1 MRARGIV
8 FILACLLI
16 AAGAWF
22 FRPQGHHPAGNAL
35 VKPSVSGTAGQ
46 SAAAAPN
53 APSFTILSTNPVSIA
68 ATSAGTN
75 QFAWRLSN
83 TTKTIGELVNDRHAI
98 LLANA
103 LIDTS
108 AKLNFSIPKKMQ
120 AQGDPGAY
128 IVQAGGPINSAFR
141 AMLAG
146 SGAQIVSY
154 IPNDAYLVTVSAG
167 GANAL
172 AGSPMTQA
180 VIPYEP
186 YYKVSASLLP
196 WIGKSLPPDAT
207 LNVELF
213 PGADKTA
220 IPAIEAAGG
229 NVLSQSESQ
238 NGLIV
243 NVQPPPDWTV
253 LPALPGAHFVEP
265 SHRRVTA
272 NDLSRATVGVAADTQ
287 TTSNY
292 LNLTGSNVIV
302 EVNDSGID
310 ATHPDFSAGGMG
322 PVRVIGDAPQS
333 LVDTNGHGTH
343 VAGIIAGDGTESMTV
358 SNAQGSIMPGTTN
371 QFRGMAPAATL
382 FSVGGVE
389 GGSDTNFISD
399 QYLQEAPAL
408 TNALISNNSW
418 NYGGDSAYD
427 LEAASYDA
435 AVRDALPL
443 VTGSQPVLFVF
454 SAGNEGNGD
463 DTTDPGSGTPDSID
477 SPATAK
483 NVITVGAIQE
493 FRDITNAVTN
503 ADGTIGEPWNAET
516 STSYRLAGFSSRG
529 NVGIGTE
536 GTFGRYKPDVVA
548 PGTFVVSTRSS
559 QWDIGTYFYQS
570 TTNYNLQD
578 FSVVVKADSLGA
590 GEFPPVPTNTVQAT
604 IQLFPNG
611 DSPVSF
617 PNLPIYFGLVSSPI
631 YTAVTTNNQVS
642 IPPDGGLTIADILS
656 SGEGF
661 YGFNFAISNITSE
674 PINLDIVL
682 DTITTN
688 NPGNYF
694 LVYSNLDNSLDGN
707 VPPHYY
713 RYETGTS
720 MSAADVSG
728 VLALMQDYF
737 TNTLQTTPS
746 PALLK
751 AMLINGARPT
761 GLYDLNVQNNINYE
775 GWGLINLP
783 DSLPQG
789 VTNLIGAGCSSFFI
803 DQSPTN
809 ALATGDSHTFMV
821 NITSPVAQT
830 LPLRVT
836 LTWTDPPGDPAAA
849 IKLVNSLALV
859 VTNLDD
865 PANPVIYYGN
875 DIGSGSIY
883 NTPEGT
889 NTPPIFDSIN
899 NVQNVY
905 ISQPLGT
912 NYSITVIGL
921 DVNVNAVTAQT
932 NNAAGVYAPNVVQ
945 DFAMVVSCGE
955 GEVTNA
961 MTVTDNGVVSNPTSD
976 QQITFANTNQINAPL
991 LNQFV
996 GASTPLLG
1004 TNTVAPGAGFGFA
1017 ANAVLTLG
1025 MTNQWHFYV
1034 VTNTTGFSNA
1044 AFITFLPDTLSI
1056 PRMGVLADSTA
1067 NATTPEADIDI
1078 FATTDSSV
1086 TNLNPVAISNCVNG
1100 AQVGET
1106 VGAVFN
1112 SASLGRGGTEFIV
1125 DTNSA
1130 PGEVYY
1136 IGVQSE
1142 RQVASEFDFLSVF
1155 SAAPFSQMQNGNQV
1169 VNGLLL
1175 PYNIPDGSPAHPG
1188 IAYIFGLAIYPMGV
1202 DQVVVNDSI
1211 WHQNFGDLIGTLK
1224 HNGIRDVLNNHDSL
1238 GNPPGPYNFIYDD
1251 SGSGNILGSQQSDG
1265 PGSLQDFTGTAGIGP
1280 WILTEED
1287 TALTQTGY
1295 VSNYSLTITPHQ
1307 DLGHGINVVVQP
1319 GKWFYDYIDVPVGY
1333 TNLTIF
1339 ATNLPPTVS
1348 PPVELFVK
1356 LGSLPTFTD
1365 YDESNLL
1372 VNGTPPGNS
1381 ISVGPP
1387 LTPGRYFVGIF
1398 NPSFT
1403 AANVYL
1409 IASLSFSASAIT
1421 TMDYDSTGPVP
1432 ILDDAVT
1439 TNSIFVSDTDIIQD
1453 FTIGLRVDHPRI
1465 SDLVFH
1471 LISPDG
1477 TRYLMMENRGGT
1489 STNGCGATAVSANV
1503 IPISHNGGAEAVTNT
1518 FDTGTNSGSIT
1529 INYNMYTL
1537 PDRMVVYD
1545 GSTLLWDSGYVSFT
1559 GTKTLAYS
1567 GSPIITIIMNPGGN
1581 TNYPTTAWTYTVD
1594 ASVATYYYLSFTEDT
1609 NLTTTPIKF
1618 APPPFVPDTTT
1629 TNFFADGFE
1638 QAMAG
1643 DYTNGQ
1649 TFGKGWTVIS
1659 NQVTVV
1665 TDPTNAY
1672 EGSNF
1677 LALASGAVSNTLP
1690 TVAGQT
1696 YTLSFAYRGPGI
1708 VGWWRGENNA
1718 NDSIYGNNGIPS
1730 NITYAS
1736 GEVGQAFQFNGTASS
1751 YVKVPANAAL
1761 DVGLYNGFTVE
1772 TWADPT
1778 TTNFASNPMTLVEW
1792 NNGSGALSGIGC
1804 HLEFYNGG
1812 VIVGDVVDP
1821 SGTDHSVQTPSGNVT
1836 ANIPQHV
1843 VMTYNKT
1850 SGLLSLYRN
1859 GLMVA
1864 NQNVGNWSPTP
1875 GFDLYFGIRPA
1886 GIFAPIPYQGLM
1898 DEISLYNRVLSDSE
1912 IQAIYQDGSLG
1923 KFDPAVFTTSPAQ
1936 SLSEAAINLTGGS
1949 SGTINGNN
1957 TNWQVYTTTF
1967 TATQNG
1973 TPLQIAGIEP
1983 GMLLDDF
1990 TLSSTPSSLY
2000 YLPEQ
2005 DMSAINGQNSY
2016 GLWTLEIQDDR
2027 AGASN
2032 NATLVSWQ
2040 LGFTYANTNV
2050 LAGSIPILNPGVP
2063 ITGTVDGP
2071 NWYQVNVPENA
2082 IAATNLLLTAS
2093 APVNILYSLNYPPT
2107 TNYPGDAV
2115 LIANATNGVSVLN
2128 PATTPALVP
2137 GGTYYLGVEDT
2148 VGPPTTYTIEVN
2160 YDYSEATVLTP
2171 DQPQTN
2177 TVMAGGIDYYSV
2189 TVPANADFATN
2200 LLLFATGPLNVWFN
2214 QSTLPVGANPPDY
2227 ELLSGSTGGS
2237 AILDSSTTPPLVPGQ
2252 TYFLAVQNTG
2262 ATSVNFGIAVD
2273 FHLLPPAI
2281 ASNSIT
2287 WSLINVPTNADFA
2300 TNLLVSATGPLNVW
2314 YSTNNPPTITNPN
2327 DFDMIPGSTNGSYVL
2342 GTTGSPDIVPGG
2354 SYWLGVQNT
2363 NGFAVSYDVQVNFH
2377 LLPTIASN
2385 SITWSL
2391 INVPTNADF
2400 ATNLLVFA
2408 TAPVNV
2414 WWSTN
2419 NPPTITNANDLDM
2432 IPGSTNGSYLLGTTG
2447 TPDIVPGGSYW
2458 LGVQNTN
2465 SFAVTYDVQVNFH
2478 LLPVV
2483 ASNSITWSL
2492 INVPTNADF
2501 ATNLLVFATAPVN
2514 VWWSTNNPPTI
2525 TNANDLDMIPGST
2538 NGSYLLG
2545 TNTTPAFITP
2555 GGSYWLGVQNTNS
2568 FAVTC
2573 DVQVN
2578 FHLLNSTNPPLFISS
2593 IIATNIGGKF
2603 GFLLTWFAPS
2613 NDLFQVQWAA
2623 GLSPA
2628 SWNTFTNIVSY
2639 NTNFFTSP
2647 AHTQFNFFDDGS
2659 QTGGFGPARFYRLV
2673 LLQSLTNGVPQT
2685 NTVPAGNFDYFLI
2698 NVPTNADF
2706 ATNQLLSATGPLN
2719 VWFNQTVPPTGTGAG
2734 DYALL
2739 TDAASG
2745 ISILSTTS
2753 APTNIVP
2760 GGSYWLGVQ
2769 NTNSFAVTFSL
2780 EVNFHLLPATN
2791 TSISISSITF
2801 TNLGGTNGFLLR
2813 WFAATNDVFQVQ
2825 WEDAL
2830 SPADWQFFMNFIY
2843 YTGPATPTNGLFTFF
2858 DDGSQTPP
2866 GLPTLRFYRIVLV
2879 GSYPSTHTNA
2889 VSISSITSTNV
2900 AGTNGFR
2907 LNWSAPTN
2915 YLIEVQWTT
2924 NLVPVVAWQTFPDI
2938 IAYSTFVSPT
2948 NSLFD
2953 LFDNGSQGGLG
2964 PIKFYRLIVLP

>member
-1 MRARGIV
+1 MTY
-8 FILACLLI
+8 
-16 AAGAWF
+16 
-22 FRPQGHHPAGNAL
+22 
-35 VKPSVSGTAGQ
+35 SG
-46 SAAAAPN
+46 P
-53 APSFTILSTNPVSIA
+53 
-68 ATSAGTN
+68 
-75 QFAWRLSN
+75 
-83 TTKTIGELVNDRHAI
+83 
-98 LLANA
+98 
-103 LIDTS
+103 
-108 AKLNFSIPKKMQ
+108 
-120 AQGDPGAY
+120 
-128 IVQAGGPINSAFR
+128 
-141 AMLAG
+141 
-146 SGAQIVSY
+146 
-154 IPNDAYLVTVSAG
+154 
-167 GANAL
+167 
-172 AGSPMTQA
+172 
-180 VIPYEP
+180 
-186 YYKVSASLLP
+186 
-196 WIGKSLPPDAT
+196 
-207 LNVELF
+207 
-213 PGADKTA
+213 
-220 IPAIEAAGG
+220 
-229 NVLSQSESQ
+229 
-238 NGLIV
+238 
-243 NVQPPPDWTV
+243 
-253 LPALPGAHFVEP
+253 
-265 SHRRVTA
+265 
-272 NDLSRATVGVAADTQ
+272 
-287 TTSNY
+287 
-292 LNLTGSNVIV
+292 
-302 EVNDSGID
+302 
-310 ATHPDFSAGGMG
+310 
-322 PVRVIGDAPQS
+322 
-333 LVDTNGHGTH
+333 
-343 VAGIIAGDGTESMTV
+343 
-358 SNAQGSIMPGTTN
+358 
-371 QFRGMAPAATL
+371 
-382 FSVGGVE
+382 
-389 GGSDTNFISD
+389 
-399 QYLQEAPAL
+399 
-408 TNALISNNSW
+408 
-418 NYGGDSAYD
+418 
-427 LEAASYDA
+427 
-435 AVRDALPL
+435 
-443 VTGSQPVLFVF
+443 
-454 SAGNEGNGD
+454 
-463 DTTDPGSGTPDSID
+463 SID
-477 SPATAK
+477 
-483 NVITVGAIQE
+483 
-493 FRDITNAVTN
+493 
-503 ADGTIGEPWNAET
+503 
-516 STSYRLAGFSSRG
+516 
-529 NVGIGTE
+529 
-536 GTFGRYKPDVVA
+536 
-548 PGTFVVSTRSS
+548 
-559 QWDIGTYFYQS
+559 
-570 TTNYNLQD
+570 
-578 FSVVVKADSLGA
+578 
-590 GEFPPVPTNTVQAT
+590 
-604 IQLFPNG
+604 QL
-611 DSPVSF
+611 
-617 PNLPIYFGLVSSPI
+617 L
-631 YTAVTTNNQVS
+631 
-642 IPPDGGLTIADILS
+642 IPPDGGLTIPDILGTETS
-656 SGEGF
+656 
-661 YGFNFAISNITSE
+661 YAFNYAISNTNSE
-674 PINLDIVL
+674 PINLDILL

-688 NPGNYF
+688 NLGNYF
-694 LVYSNLDNSLDGN
+694 LVYSNLDQTLGTPNPNSTG
-707 VPPHYY
+707 PGPYY

-737 TNTLQTTPS
+737 TNTLQATPS

-751 AMLINGARPT
+751 AMLINGART
-761 GLYDLNVQNNINYE
+761 TDGSYYDFQVQNNINYE

-783 DSLPQG
+783 DSLPPG
-789 VTNLIGAGCSSFFI
+789 VTNQIGPSCSSFFI
-803 DQSPTN
+803 DQNPTN
-809 ALATGDSHTFMV
+809 ALATGDSHTFLV
-821 NITSPVAQT
+821 SINTNASV

-836 LTWTDPPGDPAAA
+836 LAWTDPPGDPAAA

-865 PANPVIYYGN
+865 PANPVVYYGN

-905 ISQPLGT
+905 ISQPLGQ

-932 NNAAGVYAPNVVQ
+932 NNAAGVYEPNVVQ
-945 DFAMVVSCGE
+945 DFAMVISCGE

-961 MTVTDNGVVSNPTSD
+961 ITTVTDNGVVSNPTSD

-1078 FATTDSSV
+1078 YATTDSSV

-1125 DTNSA
+1125 DTNSSL
-1130 PGEVYY
+1130 GEVYY
-1136 IGVQSE
+1136 VGVQSE

-1155 SAAPFSQMQNGNQV
+1155 SQTPFSQMNGQNQV

-1188 IAYIFGLAIYPMGV
+1188 IAYIFGLAIYPITANE
-1202 DQVVVNDSI
+1202 VVVTNSI
-1211 WHQNFGDLIGTLK
+1211 EHQNFGDLIGTLN

-1238 GNPPGPYNFIYDD
+1238 GNPPGPYNFEYDD
-1251 SGSGNILGSQQSDG
+1251 SGSGNFPGSRPSDG

-1287 TALTQTGY
+1287 TALTQTGT
-1295 VSNYSLTITPHQ
+1295 VENFQLTITPHQ
-1307 DLGHGINVVVQP
+1307 SIKNGITVTVQP
-1319 GKWFYDYIDVPVGY
+1319 GSWFYDYIDVPVGY
-1333 TNLTIF
+1333 TNLTVF
-1339 ATNLPPTVS
+1339 ATNYPPTVT
-1348 PPVELFVK
+1348 PPLELFVK
-1356 LGSLPTFTD
+1356 LGSLPTAADTN
-1365 YDESNLL
+1365 DEALL
-1372 VNGTPPGNS
+1372 TNCVTGTYPTGTLPNNS
-1381 ISVGPP
+1381 VSVGPP
-1387 LTPGRYFVGIF
+1387 LTPGRYFIGIF
-1398 NPSFT
+1398 NPSLTTT
-1403 AANVYL
+1403 ATVGLFAT
-1409 IASLSFSASAIT
+1409 LSFSQSAIT
-1421 TMDYDSTGPVP
+1421 TVDYDSTGPVP

-1439 TNSIFVSDTDIIQD
+1439 TNSIFVPDTDIIQD

-1477 TRYLMMENRGGT
+1477 TRYLMMENRGGN
-1489 STNGCGATAVSANV
+1489 STAGCGATAVSTNV

-1638 QAMAG
+1638 QATAG

-1677 LALASGAVSNTLP
+1677 LALASGAISNTLP

-1696 YTLSFAYRGPGI
+1696 YTLSFAYRGPGM
-1708 VGWWRGENNA
+1708 VSLWRGESNTV
-1718 NDSIYGNNGIPS
+1718 DSIGGNNGH
-1730 NITYAS
+1730 AS
-1736 GEVGQAFQFNGTASS
+1736 AAIAYSPFGEVGSAFYLDST
-1751 YVKVPANAAL
+1751 NA
-1761 DVGLYNGFTVE
+1761 YF
-1772 TWADPT
+1772 WAT
-1778 TTNFASNPMTLVEW
+1778 SNPTLNVGVGGGLTLEGWIEPSNVNVLCPIAEW
-1792 NNGSGALSGIGC
+1792 NNGNQDQNSLVGVQMWLNDSPPTDQGVLVATFLDPNSNFFV
-1804 HLEFYNGG
+1804 HVKSPNGT
-1812 VIVGDVVDP
+1812 VV
-1821 SGTDHSVQTPSGNVT
+1821 
-1836 ANIPQHV
+1836 ANTLQHV
-1843 VMTYNKT
+1843 AVTYNYTTGFINLYVNGQSVANYAWGSHTPLT
-1850 SGLLSLYRN
+1850 SYDLWVGHRPEYCGGGCSADNTVLGGLLDEFSLYQR
-1859 GLMVA
+1859 GL
-1864 NQNVGNWSPTP
+1864 S
-1875 GFDLYFGIRPA
+1875 
-1886 GIFAPIPYQGLM
+1886 
-1898 DEISLYNRVLSDSE
+1898 SSE
-1912 IQAIYQDGSLG
+1912 IKAIYQKGHAGEYDQNLIN
-1923 KFDPAVFTTSPAQ
+1923 TSPAL
-1936 SLSEAAINLTGGS
+1936 SLAEAGIGLNGGS
-1949 SGTINGNN
+1949 PTVINGNN

-1967 TATQNG
+1967 TATQSN
-1973 TPLQIAGIEP
+1973 TVLQIAGIEP

-2082 IAATNLLLTAS
+2082 IAATNLLLTAT

-2300 TNLLVSATGPLNVW
+2300 TNLLISATGPLNVW

-2342 GTTGSPDIVPGG
+2342 GTTGTPDIVPGG

-2465 SFAVTYDVQVNFH
+2465 SFAITYDVQVNFH

-2647 AHTQFNFFDDGS
+2647 AHTQFNFFDDGT

-2791 TSISISSITF
+2791 SSISISSITF
-2801 TNLGGTNGFLLR
+2801 TNMGGTNGFLLR

-2830 SPADWQFFMNFIY
+2830 SPADWQFFTNFIY
-2843 YTGPATPTNGLFTFF
+2843 YTGLATPTNGLFTFF

-2924 NLVPVVAWQTFPDI
+2924 NLVPVVTWQTFPDI